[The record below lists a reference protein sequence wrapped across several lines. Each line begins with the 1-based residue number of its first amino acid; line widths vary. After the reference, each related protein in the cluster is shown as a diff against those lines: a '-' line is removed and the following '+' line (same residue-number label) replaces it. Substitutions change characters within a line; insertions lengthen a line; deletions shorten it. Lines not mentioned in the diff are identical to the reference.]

1 MINLEGILIRI
12 ILFLDPG
19 QQLEPRLVPRPR
31 VRGQVGLRNVYV
43 PQLAEGAQVRAVLL
57 GAEARLSLLNVAEVV
72 DAVVRLAGDA
82 GHLRDDDVGQQRI
95 SALHRLD
102 EQSFRTSHYIF
113 HTGE

>member
-43 PQLAEGAQVRAVLL
+43 PQLAEGAQVRAVLH

-82 GHLRDDDVGQQRI
+82 GRHLLADAVT
-95 SALHRLD
+95 ALHRLD